1 MTLERIIKKIVNL
14 KYSRQ
19 MKKGKKMNQLSLV
32 ILTTTLLIVA
42 ITQGHAQT
50 NPIKAETVDSVKIAN
65 EAFNL
70 INLPDPTF
78 KPFQPLPMD
87 STRTADMGFE
97 QVYQSEPFSYLMRD
111 DKKLFAQKFSYSSNT
126 TILLLHGV
134 LSSSYTMNRNAGL
147 LREATKSEVIALD
160 FRGHGQSEGIAGD
173 VDYIDQYTDDLIDVI
188 STIKKNKPKG
198 KIIIAGH
205 SMGGGIALRYAMKKN
220 APLVD
225 GYLLFA
231 PLLGHN
237 APTFQKSSTTTDST
251 TEPFLKI
258 NIERIIGLS
267 MYNSIGVHKYD
278 SLPVLFFNLPKE
290 MTLNKYTYRSNIS
303 MAPEDYVTGIKA
315 VKVPLLVIVGSNDE
329 AFVASE
335 FKPAVQKNSKGKVSV
350 IEGATHDGI
359 RHNKKAMGEV
369 KTWFQKY
376 YILK

>member
-1 MTLERIIKKIVNL
+1 
-14 KYSRQ
+14 

-32 ILTTTLLIVA
+32 ILTTILLIVA
-42 ITQGHAQT
+42 ITHGQAQT

-78 KPFQPLPMD
+78 KPFQPPLPMD
-87 STRTADMGFE
+87 STQIADMGFE

-111 DKKLFAQKFSYSSNT
+111 NKKLFAQKFSYSSNT

-134 LSSSYTMNRNAGL
+134 LSSSYTMNRTAGL
-147 LREATKSEVIALD
+147 LRESTKAEVIALD

-237 APTFQKSSTTTDST
+237 SPTFQKSSTTADTT

-258 NIERIIGLS
+258 HIERIIGLS

-290 MTLNKYTYRSNIS
+290 MPLNNYTYRSNRS
-303 MAPEDYVTGIKA
+303 MAPEDYKAGLKA
-315 VKVPLLVIVGSNDE
+315 VKAPLLVIVGSKDA

-335 FKPAVQKNSKGKVSV
+335 FRPAVQKNSKGKVIV

-359 RHNKKAMGEV
+359 RHNKKAMEEV

-376 YILK
+376 YNLK

>member
-1 MTLERIIKKIVNL
+1 
-14 KYSRQ
+14 
-19 MKKGKKMNQLSLV
+19 MKKGKKMNKLSLI

-42 ITQGHAQT
+42 ITHGQAQT

-87 STRTADMGFE
+87 STQIADMGFE

-160 FRGHGQSEGIAGD
+160 FRGHGQSEGIDGD

-220 APLVD
+220 APSVD
-225 GYLLFA
+225 GYLLLA
-231 PLLGHN
+231 PLLGDN
-237 APTFQKSSTTTDST
+237 APTLPKPSATIDTT
-251 TEPFLKI
+251 TEPFMKI
-258 NIERIIGLS
+258 HIERIIGLYL
-267 MYNSIGVHKYD
+267 YNSIGIHKYD

-290 MTLNKYTYRSNIS
+290 MPLNKYTYRSNKS
-303 MAPEDYVTGIKA
+303 MSPEEYKIGLKA
-315 VKVPLLVIVGSNDE
+315 VKAPLLVLVGSNDE
-329 AFVASE
+329 AFVATE
-335 FKPAVQKNSKGKVSV
+335 FKPAVEKNSKGKVIV
-350 IEGATHDGI
+350 VEGATHNGI
-359 RHNKKAMGEV
+359 RHSKKAMKEV
-369 KTWFQKY
+369 KTWFH
-376 YILK
+376 INFSLK

>member
-1 MTLERIIKKIVNL
+1 MQKGQLMNHL
-14 KYSRQ
+14 K
-19 MKKGKKMNQLSLV
+19 MV

-42 ITQGHAQT
+42 IAPGQSQT
-50 NPIKAETVDSVKIAN
+50 KRKKSETVDSIKIAN

-87 STRTADMGFE
+87 STQIADMGFE
-97 QVYQSEPFSYLMRD
+97 QVYQSGPFSYLMRD
-111 DKKLFAQKFSYSSNT
+111 GKKLFAQKFSYLSNT

-173 VDYIDQYTDDLIDVI
+173 VDYIDQYTDDLINVI

-237 APTFQKSSTTTDST
+237 APTFQKSSSTTDTT

-258 NIERIIGLS
+258 HIERIIGLS

-278 SLPVLFFNLPKE
+278 SLPVLFFNLPKK
-290 MTLNKYTYRSNIS
+290 MPLNNTQKLAI
-303 MAPEDYVTGIKA
+303 VTSDPKIILTIPTA
-315 VKVPLLVIVGSNDE
+315 VTAPLLAPG
-329 AFVASE
+329 
-335 FKPAVQKNSKGKVSV
+335 P
-350 IEGATHDGI
+350 
-359 RHNKKAMGEV
+359 RR
-369 KTWFQKY
+369 
-376 YILK
+376 